1 MTPPRVHAG
10 CVGCGQTFEQV
21 QAADRL
27 CPRCRA
33 SSGLGAEEAADW
45 RAFLAGVDAGLRS
58 DALEAPV
65 GDSPRVRGFRCGMAG
80 RPPANLYG
88 AVSLSA
94 SDPNRGDAV
103 TPAV

>member
-1 MTPPRVHAG
+1 MSPPRVHAG
-10 CVGCGQTFEQV
+10 CVGCAAVFEQV

-33 SSGLGAEEAADW
+33 SSGLGAQEAADW

-58 DALEAPV
+58 DAVGAPV
-65 GDSPRVRGFRCGMAG
+65 GDSPRVRGFRCGLG
-80 RPPANLYG
+80 RRARANLYG

-94 SDPNRGDAV
+94 SGRIGE
-103 TPAV
+103 TR